1 MGFSDVEYKMRTK
14 TRLRSHRWLV
24 FMMNPYLPQRLRCE
38 SALAAAFL
46 AAALELLKRR
56 TLLAAEPAAL
66 PVVRHPLEHAI

>member
-1 MGFSDVEYKMRTK
+1 MRTK
-14 TRLRSHRWLV
+14 IRLRSHQWLV

-46 AAALELLKRR
+46 AAALELLLRK

-66 PVVRHPLEHAI
+66 PVVRQPFEHAI